1 MKKYKVSLSFQ
12 CNEDWNK
19 MTQMEKGRHCDSCN
33 KIVVDFSPLTDSQI
47 VNYLLQNKNTCGKFN
62 PTQLDRTYTIYQ
74 IKKRK
79 NWPAIAAMVVAG
91 MFSLATP
98 PLNAAKHGNTEI
110 KTTHGGTIIIPE
122 NPAATYK
129 KVEPDKSKSYFTIR
143 LVNEST
149 NEKILYGSV
158 YIAGMGTFYAD
169 LNGDIIIENNIEQ
182 AYFPNVLDIVAN
194 GPGYESKMYKFETK
208 YIKQSVFAKI
218 LLIERPVDYTQPAGT
233 VAIEE
238 Q

>member
-1 MKKYKVSLSFQ
+1 
-12 CNEDWNK
+12 
-19 MTQMEKGRHCDSCN
+19 
-33 KIVVDFSPLTDSQI
+33 
-47 VNYLLQNKNTCGKFN
+47 
-62 PTQLDRTYTIYQ
+62 
-74 IKKRK
+74 
-79 NWPAIAAMVVAG
+79 
-91 MFSLATP
+91 
-98 PLNAAKHGNTEI
+98 
-110 KTTHGGTIIIPE
+110 
-122 NPAATYK
+122 
-129 KVEPDKSKSYFTIR
+129 